1 MAVDANVLIF
11 ERIKEE
17 LKVEKN
23 QIIAYSGNTG
33 SSLGPHLHY
42 EIRNTS
48 NQKPLNPLLFGMDV
62 KDTRRPEIKGLFV
75 YTNIDN
81 NIEPSL
87 VIAHC
92 VQHQGANSCC
102 DGRLWRL
109 DVGMSRAFNLMNS
122 ESINQMIDK
131 RNEFDEKID
140 TSNEFNKKI
149 KELKNKL
156 ELRKPQILKI
166 PINNCNKSA
175 PKIIRSEKHL
185 PRENLRQSIYD
196 TNDGNPINVYKS
208 KSSEITFPNE
218 QLFENNNT
226 RGLEDSIYTL
236 IGGMKRKIKKL
247 KRNVR
252 KHRGIIQNGGNKG
265 RLKKGYKYT
274 GKRTK
279 TGLPIIKKTK
289 K

>member
-1 MAVDANVLIF
+1 EHFNNKQKNDKKYYRNIYKDEGVQKHSDMANITWNRRWG
-11 ERIKEE
+11 E
-17 LKVEKN
+17 
-23 QIIAYSGNTG
+23 
-33 SSLGPHLHY
+33 SSC
-42 EIRNTS
+42 
-48 NQKPLNPLLFGMDV
+48 NPSECKDLLQLLS
-62 KDTRRPEIKGLFV
+62 KIH
-75 YTNIDN
+75 TNSDN

-92 VQHQGANSCC
+92 VQHKGANSCC

-109 DVGMSRAFNLMNS
+109 DVGMSRAFNS
-122 ESINQMIDK
+122 KSIKQMIDN
-131 RNEFDEKID
+131 RNKFYENID
-140 TSNEFNKKI
+140 TSNKFNKKI
-149 KELKNKL
+149 KEFKNKL

-185 PRENLRQSIYD
+185 SRENLIQLYD
-196 TNDGNPINVYKS
+196 TNDGNSINVYKS

-218 QLFENNNT
+218 QLFEQNNT

-236 IGGMKRKIKKL
+236 MGGMKRKIKKL